1 MTPPDF
7 PGIPTRNL
15 KPEAGVG
22 SLIPLAIREAGGTK
36 MSISLLL
43 VIGLVCGSY
52 WAGRDAGRGAA
63 RPEIAELMSVHD
75 RRLESIARS
84 LEAIRDSQST
94 HQSTLYAIDARVA
107 AINTEVQV
115 VKSHITGKER

>member
-1 MTPPDF
+1 M
-7 PGIPTRNL
+7 
-15 KPEAGVG
+15 
-22 SLIPLAIREAGGTK
+22 REASSAK
-36 MSISLLL
+36 MSVSLLL
-43 VIGLVCGSY
+43 IIALVCGSY

-94 HQSTLYAIDARVA
+94 HQATLYAIDTRVSSVNTEIQVIKSHVA
-107 AINTEVQV
+107 A
-115 VKSHITGKER
+115 K